1 MDKEKRM
8 VIKKYV
14 EMKINGMHYVRKLND
29 NNKVFSGVLVIDNYN
44 KPVKRVYEYLK
55 YLYTTGGYGALNS
68 RLRVAYDLCYFLDF
82 MMFNNLTEEK
92 IKYED
97 ISEFLQIYLL
107 IVDDKFKVDRSIQR
121 SMLKVIPILEV
132 YRIKNIKVINKMNI
146 GLDMASKERILN
158 NVKKYLV
165 FLGENNIAEVNLK
178 ELFEQKVKSVYREN
192 ELGNRTK
199 DLRYYYSIKGH
210 LKKTG
215 INSNRNKI
223 NPIEVSKIFEPDE
236 EKNFFNHIENIQ
248 YKVLF
253 NLLNNTGLRIS
264 EALGLKLI
272 SYKKSKGNI
281 DWIELDS
288 DVKLKSNNENI
299 WEVLVIPR
307 EDSPPD
313 LRIKFDKMRRIS
325 FADNT
330 LNFRN
335 LLEDYIMYREYLLK
349 KKKRKHEY
357 LFVNNRGERLRY
369 DSVYKEMNNTLLR
382 CEMECRIGELT
393 PHSFRHTFATKWI
406 KNSIELGIDKDLELL
421 AEQLGHSSSEVTK
434 RTYYHI
440 FEASKKELLEKIE
453 KENHYFN
460 GEE

>member
-1 MDKEKRM
+1 
-8 VIKKYV
+8 
-14 EMKINGMHYVRKLND
+14 
-29 NNKVFSGVLVIDNYN
+29 
-44 KPVKRVYEYLK
+44 
-55 YLYTTGGYGALNS
+55 
-68 RLRVAYDLCYFLDF
+68 
-82 MMFNNLTEEK
+82 
-92 IKYED
+92 
-97 ISEFLQIYLL
+97 
-107 IVDDKFKVDRSIQR
+107 
-121 SMLKVIPILEV
+121 
-132 YRIKNIKVINKMNI
+132 
-146 GLDMASKERILN
+146 MASKERILN

-210 LKKTG
+210 LKKIG

-236 EKNFFNHIENIQ
+236 EKKFFNHIENIQ

-313 LRIKFDKMRRIS
+313 LRVKFDKMRKIS

-382 CEMECRIGELT
+382 CEMKCRIGELT

-421 AEQLGHSSSEVTK
+421 AEQLGHSNSEVTK

-440 FEASKKELLEKIE
+440 FEVSKKELLEKIE

-460 GEE
+460 WEE